1 MERGD
6 ARRAEHRMGCSG
18 VRSTGGAA
26 QVGQAHLREGVS
38 GRSKSWWS
46 LRTLRT
52 RDFWR
57 RGKNRGRRAVGIRS
71 LLMGPAPVLPARHG
85 ATPQTTHPQACPEEP
100 ILSARFNPFP
110 SASPVPSPLCPLF
123 SMEIRVPLSLC
134 AAPRSHATPSQPW
147 ALPLRRRAQLRVH
160 SLAHRQW
167 EDIEGVFLPHAIPR
181 TSLVHSPSP
190 APAMAL
196 ISSF

>member
-1 MERGD
+1 MFMGSI
-6 ARRAEHRMGCSG
+6 AVTASQCVSTSTPRAAPLKYMRF
-18 VRSTGGAA
+18 
-26 QVGQAHLREGVS
+26 
-38 GRSKSWWS
+38 KSAS
-46 LRTLRT
+46 YTPRNLA
-52 RDFWR
+52 
-57 RGKNRGRRAVGIRS
+57 G
-71 LLMGPAPVLPARHG
+71 GPAPVLPARHG
-85 ATPQTTHPQACPEEP
+85 ATPQTAHPQACPEEP

-134 AAPRSHATPSQPW
+134 PAPRSHATPSQPW

-167 EDIEGVFLPHAIPR
+167 QDIEGVFLPHASPR